1 MLDIKDILF
10 EYKFSDVLPAF
21 KASDVSPA
29 LEELP
34 AFKVVLP
41 TFNL

>member
-21 KASDVSPA
+21 KESDVSPA

-41 TFNL
+41 TFNP

>member
-34 AFKVVLP
+34 AFKEVLP
-41 TFNL
+41 TLNP